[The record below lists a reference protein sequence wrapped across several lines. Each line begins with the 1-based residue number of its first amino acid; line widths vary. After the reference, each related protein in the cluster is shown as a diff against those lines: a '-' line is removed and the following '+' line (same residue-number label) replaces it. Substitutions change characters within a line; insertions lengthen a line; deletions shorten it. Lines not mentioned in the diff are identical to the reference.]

1 MLGISC
7 LAVITH
13 RLLLMLLFGFFHVGT
28 LFPFQFPTLQ
38 SLPGVNTFLFFSLLC
53 SFLRCGSVCILTSV
67 RPKQLDSFPLPP
79 SDCRISPT
87 ACTASIILAEPISL
101 ILLFFDYLVRGSIM
115 DMNTSQCR
123 G

>member
-38 SLPGVNTFLFFSLLC
+38 SLPGVNTSLLSSLLLLSSM
-53 SFLRCGSVCILTSV
+53 SFRLH
-67 RPKQLDSFPLPP
+67 LDFNS
-79 SDCRISPT
+79 T
-87 ACTASIILAEPISL
+87 QT
-101 ILLFFDYLVRGSIM
+101 
-115 DMNTSQCR
+115 T
-123 G
+123 